1 MARVVVATGMPQG
14 LLDRSRP
21 TADWCLQWDGHDYN
35 VLVNISELREVMTS
49 EPPPLLRDIL
59 DIAAAA
65 LMSDIAVLRGSNEAW
80 TRDIDLLIPVRE
92 PHFWEENKH
101 RLTSILHTLTRD
113 NFRLTFCA
121 HEPAEEELL
130 RPSGDAAVEVDC
142 VSALSGGLDSLAGA
156 VMLLRAGRKPLFV
169 THQSG
174 NPQIRTAQSAI
185 RETLE
190 ELWPG
195 TATFAGVLLQPR
207 KSGRF
212 AFPEPREREISR
224 RSRSL
229 LFMALLAVAAHAT
242 EVEEAYF
249 CDNGVLTVAL
259 PLSDGRIGSLSTRS
273 THPLVLSDFNA
284 LLEAAGVK
292 VTVVNPFVYQ
302 TKAELI
308 REILRP
314 VLTPAQIQA
323 SVSCWMTGRRQR
335 PCGGCIPCLLR
346 RVSMLAAGA
355 PDEAYEMDILA
366 EPTAYRGT
374 EAYGNLT
381 DLLTQVMRVRSMSE
395 AELLMQWPQLLDL
408 ASAGVAVADVIAM
421 YRRYAEE
428 VWNVMH
434 EHFPTTAALM
444 TTGDQNN
451 QGTTE

>member
-14 LLDRSRP
+14 LLERSRP
-21 TADWCLQWDGHDYN
+21 VADWCLEWGGHECN
-35 VLVNISELREVMTS
+35 VVVNISELREAVS
-49 EPPPLLRDIL
+49 IEPPPLLRDIL
-59 DIAAAA
+59 DIAIGA

-80 TRDIDLLIPVRE
+80 TRDIELLMPVRE
-92 PHFWEENKH
+92 PAFWDENKD
-101 RLTSILHTLTRD
+101 RLAGILHALTRD

-121 HEPAEEELL
+121 YEPAAEEELL
-130 RPSGDAAVEVDC
+130 RPSGEAAADVDC

-174 NPQIRTAQSAI
+174 NPQIRSAQSAI

-195 TATFAGVLLQPR
+195 VASFAGVLLQPR
-207 KSGRF
+207 KGGRF
-212 AFPEPREREISR
+212 AFPDSREREISR

-229 LFMALLAVAAHAT
+229 LFMALLAAAAHGT

-259 PLSDGRIGSLSTRS
+259 PLSAGRIGSLSTRS

-314 VLTPAQIQA
+314 VLRPDQMQA

-355 PDEAYEMDILA
+355 PDEAYEMDILSD
-366 EPTAYRGT
+366 PMAYRGT
-374 EAYGNLT
+374 EADGNLM
-381 DLLTQVMRVRSMSE
+381 DLLTQVVRVRSMTD

-408 ASAGVAVADVIAM
+408 ASAGVSVSDVVAM

-428 VWNVMH
+428 VWGVVH
-434 EHFPTTAALM
+434 EHFPATAELM
-444 TTGDQNN
+444 AAGD
-451 QGTTE
+451 

>member
-1 MARVVVATGMPQG
+1 MARVVVATGMPEG
-14 LLDRSRP
+14 LLERSRLA
-21 TADWCLQWDGHDYN
+21 ADWCLEWGGHDHN
-35 VLVNISELREVMTS
+35 VLVNMSELREAMTT

-59 DIAAAA
+59 DIATGA

-80 TRDIDLLIPVRE
+80 TRDLDLLMPVRE
-92 PHFWEENKH
+92 PDFWDENRD
-101 RLTSILHTLTRD
+101 RLAGILHALTRD

-130 RPSGDAAVEVDC
+130 RPSAEAAPEVDC

-174 NPQIRTAQSAI
+174 NPQIRNAQSAI

-195 TATFAGVLLQPR
+195 AASFAGVLLQPR
-207 KSGRF
+207 KGGRF
-212 AFPEPREREISR
+212 AFPDPREREISR

-229 LFMALLAVAAHAT
+229 LFMALLAVAAHGT
-242 EVEEAYF
+242 QVQEAYF

-259 PLSDGRIGSLSTRS
+259 PLSAGRIGSLSTRS

-284 LLEAAGVK
+284 LLEAAGVN

-302 TKAELI
+302 TKTELI
-308 REILRP
+308 RGILRP
-314 VLTPAQIQA
+314 VLSPDQMQA
-323 SVSCWMTGRRQR
+323 SVSCWMAGRRQR

-346 RVSMLAAGA
+346 RISMLAAGA

-366 EPTAYRGT
+366 DPTAYRGT
-374 EAYGNLT
+374 EAYGNLM
-381 DLLTQVMRVRSMSE
+381 DLLMQVVRVRSMSD

-408 ASAGVAVADVIAM
+408 ASAGVSVADVVAM

-428 VWNVMH
+428 VWEVVH
-434 EHFPTTAALM
+434 EHFPATAELM
-444 TTGDQNN
+444 TAGD
-451 QGTTE
+451 